1 MYVCAYA
8 HRSQSSARSPPRRRH
23 AFLHRSDFVSLQSGL
38 KQILEETEEEEAIDI
53 DILPLS
59 KEKKKKTLE
68 TFLRRRSKK
77 RTRKGAVICNHEKRR
92 ERVFESE
99 RRMGEETK
107 ILR

>member
-59 KEKKKKTLE
+59 KEKKKKKNPRNVFTKE
-68 TFLRRRSKK
+68 IEEKD
-77 RTRKGAVICNHEKRR
+77 EKRCR
-92 ERVFESE
+92 DLQS
-99 RRMGEETK
+99 
-107 ILR
+107 